1 MSGVFWRSDMAGL
14 TASSRS
20 EIARRLDGKDRF
32 KELRTSI
39 LDPQNPSD
47 YIKNISNL
55 WEDAQK
61 TFLEIGNQLMLAK
74 RNLPHGD
81 FEDMVRVR
89 LPFST
94 TVAYQLRVVA
104 EAIEQR
110 IVSKDELPP
119 SYSIIYKVVKLSDT
133 ERAVARQRN
142 IIRPTVKRRE
152 LDSFI
157 AELRNVHA
165 NGSERDRDELLR
177 LRYRQLLEQKQRLLD
192 EIRQVEEELGLSR
205 ESGEILEGSATV
217 VD

>member
-1 MSGVFWRSDMAGL
+1 
-14 TASSRS
+14 
-20 EIARRLDGKDRF
+20 
-32 KELRTSI
+32 
-39 LDPQNPSD
+39 
-47 YIKNISNL
+47 
-55 WEDAQK
+55 
-61 TFLEIGNQLMLAK
+61 
-74 RNLPHGD
+74 
-81 FEDMVRVR
+81 
-89 LPFST
+89 
-94 TVAYQLRVVA
+94 
-104 EAIEQR
+104 
-110 IVSKDELPP
+110 
-119 SYSIIYKVVKLSDT
+119 VKLSDT

-205 ESGEILEGSATV
+205 KSGEILEGSATV

>member
-1 MSGVFWRSDMAGL
+1 MAGL

-20 EIARRLDGKDRF
+20 DIARRLDGKDRF

-39 LDPQNPSD
+39 LDPKNPSD

-177 LRYRQLLEQKQRLLD
+177 LGTSNCWNKNSAYWTKSDRLRKNLASVARAARYLKVQRLLWTD
-192 EIRQVEEELGLSR
+192 HRRWELS
-205 ESGEILEGSATV
+205 
-217 VD
+217 

>member
-1 MSGVFWRSDMAGL
+1 
-14 TASSRS
+14 
-20 EIARRLDGKDRF
+20 
-32 KELRTSI
+32 
-39 LDPQNPSD
+39 
-47 YIKNISNL
+47 
-55 WEDAQK
+55 
-61 TFLEIGNQLMLAK
+61 MLAK